1 MILFLFALG
10 ERSDTNDHDNA
21 RKISR
26 KTKKSRNSAFYGKK
40 RSAEKVRTVS
50 SSADGDASE
59 IMYPKKATKDSSSRS
74 SLM

>member
-21 RKISR
+21 REISR
-26 KTKKSRNSAFYGKK
+26 KSKKSKDSAFYGKK
-40 RSAEKVRTVS
+40 RSAEKVRAVG
-50 SSADGDASE
+50 SSADDDTNE
-59 IMYPKKATKDSSSRS
+59 IVYPKKATKDSSSRS

>member
-26 KTKKSRNSAFYGKK
+26 KTKKSRDSAFYGKK

-50 SSADGDASE
+50 SSAGGDASE
-59 IMYPKKATKDSSSRS
+59 IVYPKKATKGSSSRS
-74 SLM
+74 SLI

>member
-10 ERSDTNDHDNA
+10 ERSDTNDRGNA
-21 RKISR
+21 GKLSR
-26 KTKKSRNSAFYGKK
+26 KSKKSRDSAFYGKK

-50 SSADGDASE
+50 SSAGGDASE
-59 IMYPKKATKDSSSRS
+59 IVYPKKATKDSSSRS